1 MSSSHPGRLTV
12 GMATYLV
19 LGGTGKTGCRLAR
32 QLSAAGHSV
41 RAAARTPGSAA
52 PGIDPVRFDWDD
64 DSTWDPALAGVRGV
78 YLIPPALRT
87 DHPPLLGA
95 LAGRAADAGVERLV
109 LLSAR
114 GVDQGPSNPLIDAE
128 RAVAAAAAG
137 DRAAVT
143 VVRPSWFAQNATESF
158 FRPGIE
164 QGTLVGPTGD
174 GKVPWIDAEDIAAVA
189 AAALTGDGHGGK
201 VYELSGPR
209 ALTLAETAA
218 VLTPYAGR
226 EVRHVDL
233 PVEQWVEGAAANG
246 LPLPYAQMLGGLF
259 EVIRAGHE
267 AALSEGVQQALG
279 REPASYEDWA
289 AREAGGLAA

>member
-1 MSSSHPGRLTV
+1 
-12 GMATYLV
+12 MATYLV
-19 LGGTGKTGCRLAR
+19 LGGTGKTGRRLTR
-32 QLSAAGHSV
+32 QLSASGHTV

-52 PGIDPVRFDWDD
+52 PGVDPVRFDWAD
-64 DSTWDPALAGVRGV
+64 DSTWGPALVGVAGA

-87 DHPPLLGA
+87 DHAPLLGD

-114 GVDQGPSNPLIDAE
+114 GVDQGSSNPLLDAE
-128 RAVAAAAAG
+128 RAVTAAAG

-158 FRPGIE
+158 FRPGLE
-164 QGTLVGPTGD
+164 QGTLVAPTGD
-174 GKVPWIDAEDIAAVA
+174 GAVPWIDAEDIAAVA
-189 AAALTGDGHGGK
+189 AAALTGDGHAGR

-218 VLTPYAGR
+218 VLAPHVGR
-226 EVRHVDL
+226 DVRHVDL

-246 LPLPYAQMLGGLF
+246 LPRDYAQLLGGLF

-267 AALSEGVQQALG
+267 APLSDGVQQALG
-279 REPASYEDWA
+279 REPVSYEDWA
-289 AREAGGLAA
+289 AREAGALAA